1 MAALVTS
8 LRHQPPRASRR
19 HTPFV
24 GFRLYRQVAN
34 AICRRRYRVDF
45 FLINRFLPYLVSDRL
60 CYLTV
65 WYQRA
70 ARGSFWLVGDLIRVY
85 RGRKWRGLWF
95 RHLGVGQHLG
105 VFARTRTLA
114 VFQQA
119 KTRKKRAKAEAA
131 KAAAAASRVRVDQ
144 LRKFRGKSARAPQGL
159 RVLNKAYL
167 GSRWLTHTDV
177 TAAVDSSDSSVGRAT
192 G

>member
-1 MAALVTS
+1 VC
-8 LRHQPPRASRR
+8 Q
-19 HTPFV
+19 
-24 GFRLYRQVAN
+24 Q
-34 AICRRRYRVDF
+34 RYRVDF
-45 FLINRFLPYLVSDRL
+45 SLISKFLPYLVSDRV

-70 ARGSFWLVGDLIRVY
+70 ARATSWLTNDLIRVY
-85 RGRKWRGLWF
+85 RGRRWRGVWL
-95 RHLGVGQHLG
+95 RRLAVGQHLG
-105 VFARTRTLA
+105 VFARTRVLA

-131 KAAAAASRVRVDQ
+131 KAAAAASRARVDQ
-144 LRKFRGKSARAPQGL
+144 LRKFRGKNARAPQGL

-167 GSRWLTHTDV
+167 GSKWLTSSDAA
-177 TAAVDSSDSSVGRAT
+177 AAVDGPDSSVGRAT